1 MNQVLV
7 WDFPTRFFH
16 WSLVFLMVG
25 LFYTGFAGEMV
36 WHFRLAYVV
45 LTLIFFRI
53 CWGFAGG
60 TYARFNSFLFNP
72 LEIFFYF
79 KNLFNLQSEK
89 HYLGHNP
96 LGGLSVII
104 LLSLILVQGISGLF
118 TTDDIASEGAL
129 YSLVSSK
136 MGAFFTKLHKTNFQ
150 LIIAMVLIH
159 ISAIFFYLFYKKE
172 NLIKPMLTG
181 YKTTTENPILK
192 PVKIWVALIFL
203 LISALLVA
211 IIVNLP
217 ILLKFLK

>member
-7 WDFPTRFFH
+7 WDFPIRFFH
-16 WSLVFLMVG
+16 WSLVILMVG
-25 LFYTGFAGEMV
+25 LFYTGFTGEMV

-53 CWGFAGG
+53 CWGFVGS
-60 TYARFNSFLFNP
+60 TYARFNSFLFKP
-72 LEIFFYF
+72 LEIVEYLKNFFNPHT
-79 KNLFNLQSEK
+79 KK

-96 LGGLSVII
+96 LGGLSVIV

-136 MGAFFTKLHKTNFQ
+136 TGAFFTKLHKTNFQ

-159 ISAIFFYLFYKKE
+159 ISAVFFYLFYKKE
-172 NLIKPMLTG
+172 NLIKPMITG
-181 YKTTTENPILK
+181 YKMTTESPILK
-192 PVKIWVALIFL
+192 PVKRWVAVISL
-203 LISALLVA
+203 LVSALLVA
-211 IIVNLP
+211 ILVNLP
-217 ILLKFLK
+217 MLLKFLK